1 MHNVSKS
8 DIVEMKSF
16 KAAPTA
22 VNTTAE
28 ATCILFSTKP
38 SYDNF
43 KKLINQRDIISA
55 FSSYDRDN
63 ISDYALRQL
72 KKYIEEPNFNP
83 EYVRKISSVC
93 SVFCQVIRALYN
105 YGIVKNQVRIKKLEF
120 LAIIKKLFLH
130 SD

>member
-1 MHNVSKS
+1 
-8 DIVEMKSF
+8 MKSF

-43 KKLINQRDIISA
+43 KKLINQKDIIPA
-55 FSSYDRDN
+55 FYNYDKDN
-63 ISDYALRQL
+63 ISDYALKEL
-72 KKYIEEPNFNP
+72 KKYIDEPNFNP

-93 SVFCQVIRALYN
+93 SVFCQEIRALYN
-105 YGIVKNQVRIKKLEF
+105 YAIIKNQVFEYLN
-120 LAIIKKLFLH
+120 
-130 SD
+130 